1 MHEITLLVQL
11 VKMVEKEARAHAI
24 ASQIDSIVVQVGQLT
39 DIVPKYLTEYY
50 PNVTEGTLLEGS
62 HLEVEYILGNGRCP
76 HCEKVFRVVENKG
89 ICPLCQTTYWELLSG
104 REFILK
110 EIRMVEETTE

>member
-11 VKMVEKEARAHAI
+11 VKMVEKVARAHAI

-62 HLEVEYILGNGRCP
+62 HLEVEYILGNGRCLL
-76 HCEKVFRVVENKG
+76 CEKVFRVVENKG
-89 ICPLCQTTYWELLSG
+89 ICPLCQTTDWELLSG
-104 REFILK
+104 REYILK
-110 EIRMVEETTE
+110 EIRMV